1 MVQRTVQL
9 TASGK
14 VRLEAELASL
24 RDERRPLLAARIQEA
39 TEGGDV
45 SDNAE
50 YEDLKEEWVG
60 LEARIQ
66 ELQQTLAHAEVIERT
81 APAGVVG
88 LGSEVTLRSD
98 DGEEETWILVS
109 PEEANTLDRRI
120 STESPVGRAV
130 LGCRAG
136 DTASVKTPA
145 GTMLYT
151 VVAVR

>member
-1 MVQRTVQL
+1 MVQRTVPL
-9 TASGK
+9 TAAGK
-14 VRLEAELASL
+14 ARLEAELAAL
-24 RDERRPLLAARIQEA
+24 RDERRPSLAARIQEA
-39 TEGGDV
+39 TEGGDI

-66 ELQQTLAHAEVIERT
+66 ELQQTLAHAAVIDRS
-81 APAGVVG
+81 APNGVVG

-136 DTASVKTPA
+136 DMASVKTPA